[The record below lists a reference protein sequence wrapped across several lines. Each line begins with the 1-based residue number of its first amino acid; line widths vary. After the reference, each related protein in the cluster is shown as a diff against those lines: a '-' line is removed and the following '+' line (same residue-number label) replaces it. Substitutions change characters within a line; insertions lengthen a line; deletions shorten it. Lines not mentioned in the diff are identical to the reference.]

1 MYGFGNLYPS
11 WDEPLPITFFSIHI
25 VDPIVT
31 NVADPI
37 DKYDIW
43 TSTTQIELDNI
54 SKGGADGRCNV
65 DTTPL
70 TGCIHGAA
78 VGKLFEFTSHL
89 LITIYY
95 MYLT

>member
-11 WDEPLPITFFSIHI
+11 WDEPLPITFFSINI

-54 SKGGADGRCNV
+54 
-65 DTTPL
+65 
-70 TGCIHGAA
+70 
-78 VGKLFEFTSHL
+78 
-89 LITIYY
+89 
-95 MYLT
+95 